1 MDILKIIVERSFDY
15 YDAYAENC
23 EGVYGA
29 GETPEE
35 AKQNALNGLKLFI
48 ESRKKEDLPSILQG
62 KYEIIFQFDVQSLL
76 RYYDKIFNKSALE
89 HITGVNQKLLHHYS
103 SGLKMPRFKQR
114 KRIEYALH
122 NLGKELLSITL

>member
-1 MDILKIIVERSFDY
+1 MKTLKIIIERSSDY

-35 AKQNALNGLKLFI
+35 AKQNALEGLRLFI

-62 KYEIIFQFDVQSLL
+62 EISVKTCYPLCCNCLTASRPQAASM
-76 RYYDKIFNKSALE
+76 S
-89 HITGVNQKLLHHYS
+89 
-103 SGLKMPRFKQR
+103 
-114 KRIEYALH
+114 
-122 NLGKELLSITL
+122 